1 MNNNGQSVFEYNEIS
16 NSPTSSKTFNRDN
29 VFSIKITNDTGLE
42 VQVVSRE
49 TGEIR
54 IPSNSSIEFKGH
66 PLAPCR
72 IAYKIRFNPIAPT
85 TDFIRIISTQV
96 IFVPKNC

>member
-1 MNNNGQSVFEYNEIS
+1 MNNGQSIFEYNEIS

-29 VFSIKITNDTGLE
+29 VFSIKIINDSGFE

-72 IAYKIRFNPIAPT
+72 IGYKIRFNSVAPT

-96 IFVPKNC
+96 ITVKNC

>member
-1 MNNNGQSVFEYNEIS
+1 MNNNGQSIFEYNEIS
-16 NSPTSSKTFNRDN
+16 NSPTSSKTFNRDAVFN
-29 VFSIKITNDTGLE
+29 VQIINNTGFE

-54 IPSNSSIEFKGH
+54 IPSNSQIEFRGH
-66 PLAPCR
+66 PLAPSR
-72 IAYKIRFNPIAPT
+72 IGYKIRFNSVAPS

-96 IFVPKNC
+96 ITVKNK